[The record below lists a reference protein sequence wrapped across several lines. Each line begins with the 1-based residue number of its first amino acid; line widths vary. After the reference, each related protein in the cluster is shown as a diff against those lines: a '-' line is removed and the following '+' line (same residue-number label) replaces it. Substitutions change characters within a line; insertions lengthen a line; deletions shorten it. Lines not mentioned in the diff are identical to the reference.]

1 MALSKSTV
9 VIKALPIKRRGQKAV
24 LDPKNIFNLMVRPG
38 LTFIGTKEAVGS
50 LPKVGS
56 VVKIKTR
63 FGLKSLVIIDNK
75 PKTLKPNSKVKM
87 IYAATHEH
95 LMDNSLMQQFK
106 SFMETHQLTIP
117 KLNEGMVV
125 VQGYHYGF
133 KNKKPYVNMTKEYNF
148 RVSNLT
154 NHFEWMAKGHTASVL
169 TQRGKSLLVIANI
182 LYPKGSVAKSAAAG
196 LMPVISFHN
205 YGIRNHWIHNLYLK
219 IMAKRKAEKK

>member
-9 VIKALPIKRRGQKAV
+9 IRALPIKKHGQRAV
-24 LDPKNIFNLMVRPG
+24 LDSRNVFNLMVRPG
-38 LTFIGTKEAVGS
+38 LTFIGTKDPVES
-50 LPKVGS
+50 IPKVGS
-56 VVKIKTR
+56 IVKITTH
-63 FGLKSLVIIDNK
+63 FGLESLIIIDNRPVTVK
-75 PKTLKPNSKVKM
+75 PQDRIKM

-106 SFMETHQLTIP
+106 SFMQAHHLAVP
-117 KLNEGMVV
+117 ALNEDMVL

-133 KNKKPYVNMTKEYNF
+133 KNNKPYVNMTKEYNF
-148 RVSNLT
+148 RVSNLSD
-154 NHFEWMAKGHTASVL
+154 HFEWMAKGRTASVL

-205 YGIRNHWIHNLYLK
+205 YGIRNHWISNLYQK
-219 IMAKRKAEKK
+219 IMKKRQTKKRN